1 MASRPLAEMWLLA
14 KPMTMKRIVRIRKP
28 PSWMGLRP
36 MVSTVATVNLERR
49 EREKRD
55 ESAVVENGDEFS
67 YGSGNEPVTGDG
79 SSQNNDEVAHGR
91 VVQHLIR
98 GRGAVRR
105 VADDVQDSSVIE
117 RQTVVGDGEE
127 TP

>member
-1 MASRPLAEMWLLA
+1 
-14 KPMTMKRIVRIRKP
+14 MTMKRIVRIRKP

-55 ESAVVENGDEFS
+55 ESAVVENGDEIS

-79 SSQNNDEVAHGR
+79 SSQTNDEVADGR
-91 VVQHLIR
+91 DVQHLIC
-98 GRGAVRR
+98 GRGAIRR
-105 VADDVQDSSVIE
+105 VADHVLVCC
-117 RQTVVGDGEE
+117 VF
-127 TP
+127 